1 MTNWTAPAS
10 LRDAAIPF
18 VIQGPGNESDIAMTV
33 SNACIPKGCLRSQ
46 ARIVD
51 KRLNT
56 LLAFSLARLAMA
68 ASGYSTIMFKN
79 LFGMKIAR
87 YSLFLLVTVTA
98 LLGSACLFVHRVS
111 VNELLPAKEQL
122 STDQLINRINAYSEI
137 RTFSAQSDV
146 TVWNYFTGEKEKADE
161 FPQATGLIRFK
172 RPEDTRMNVTF
183 IGAKVAE
190 MVSNGQKFKLA
201 MYRPQ
206 DKRRFIYG
214 SNLTDIERMNATEI
228 KQTKDPQLT
237 KAGGLVNMRPQHITD
252 SFLIKPITETDRPNA
267 FREEVRQVEPDTRPG
282 KKNRL
287 VERSYYVIYVL
298 ERDEKGQVK
307 LRRKFWFDRN
317 QTGTPLVRQQTFEN
331 GVGRL
336 ASDVTYS
343 DWFTAPNSSSAWP
356 GHVII
361 DRRNDGYRLDLRL
374 VAETVE
380 VNADL
385 PITTFDLE
393 NTEKLEELNLDAPH
407 RAATEPPGKPNVPI
421 PARMQH
427 TGEVMFVDA
436 NKNEI
441 VIKDEAGTEAHL
453 RITASTKITRSGR
466 PITLADVKAGDRV
479 TSECE
484 GAADGCEA
492 NSISVTSLAP

>member
-1 MTNWTAPAS
+1 
-10 LRDAAIPF
+10 
-18 VIQGPGNESDIAMTV
+18 VIQGPGNESDIAMTI

-68 ASGYSTIMFKN
+68 ASGNSTIMFKN
-79 LFGMKIAR
+79 LFGMKSAR
-87 YSLFLLVTVTA
+87 YSLFLLITVTA

-111 VNELLPAKEQL
+111 VNELLPVKEQL

-252 SFLIKPITETDRPNA
+252 SFLIKPIAENDRPNA
-267 FREEVRQVEPDTRPG
+267 FREEVRQVEADTRPG

-287 VERSYYVIYVL
+287 VERSYYVVYVL
-298 ERDEKGQVK
+298 ERDDKGQLK
-307 LRRKFWFDRN
+307 LRRKFWFDRS
-317 QTGTPLVRQQTFEN
+317 QTGCPLVRQQTFEN

-380 VNADL
+380 VNAEL

-427 TGEVMFVDA
+427 TGEVVLVDA
-436 NKNEI
+436 TKNVI

-453 RITASTKITRSGR
+453 LISSSTKITRSGR

-484 GAADGCEA
+484 GAANGCEA
-492 NSISVTSLAP
+492 KSISVTSLAP